1 MSSSS
6 TANAGLWQHPYV
18 DLFKH
23 FKVAPNSDWRQNK
36 KQGDVQ
42 EIFAKEIGRKAF
54 AIQGS
59 ISANNFV
66 QIPNPTSL
74 QKGLGLTG
82 RYLYLQVKSTAGA
95 PFSLHF
101 DYGFA
106 ERGHNVR
113 VSVSNLFKSFN
124 QSNGFV
130 IQVPLD
136 LHIERWT
143 VVCLDLVEIF
153 HRSGVFPPSYQIE
166 GAHALKSATLCAN
179 IQVKGVY
186 TSDNEYDI
194 VTLPSDLRFKFPF
207 DNSNVQL
214 TQKWPEYF
222 DWLSLPA
229 DWGETSQ
236 SKIVRT
242 GKQQQDSD
250 QHPSQ
255 YRVKGALREQERQK
269 MSEEI
274 DQLLNRRQGQST
286 DPEEELE
293 RLRAQHKKPSKVG
306 KLPDVLLD
314 DATRG

>member
-1 MSSSS
+1 M
-6 TANAGLWQHPYV
+6 QV
-18 DLFKH
+18 
-23 FKVAPNSDWRQNK
+23 
-36 KQGDVQ
+36 
-42 EIFAKEIGRKAF
+42 
-54 AIQGS
+54 
-59 ISANNFV
+59 
-66 QIPNPTSL
+66 PNPTSL

-82 RYLYLQVKSTAGA
+82 RYLYLQVKSTSGA

-136 LHIERWT
+136 LRLERWT

-179 IQVKGVY
+179 IQIKGVY

-214 TQKWPEYF
+214 T
-222 DWLSLPA
+222 
-229 DWGETSQ
+229 
-236 SKIVRT
+236 
-242 GKQQQDSD
+242 
-250 QHPSQ
+250 
-255 YRVKGALREQERQK
+255 
-269 MSEEI
+269 
-274 DQLLNRRQGQST
+274 
-286 DPEEELE
+286 
-293 RLRAQHKKPSKVG
+293 
-306 KLPDVLLD
+306 
-314 DATRG
+314 

>member
-1 MSSSS
+1 M
-6 TANAGLWQHPYV
+6 
-18 DLFKH
+18 
-23 FKVAPNSDWRQNK
+23 
-36 KQGDVQ
+36 
-42 EIFAKEIGRKAF
+42 
-54 AIQGS
+54 
-59 ISANNFV
+59 
-66 QIPNPTSL
+66 
-74 QKGLGLTG
+74 
-82 RYLYLQVKSTAGA
+82 KSTSGA

-274 DQLLNRRQGQST
+274 DQLLNRRQG
-286 DPEEELE
+286 
-293 RLRAQHKKPSKVG
+293 
-306 KLPDVLLD
+306 
-314 DATRG
+314 